1 MDKDR
6 IQGSFDQAK
15 GKVKE
20 TAGKMTGDQK
30 MNAEGKADQAKG
42 KIENAVGSV
51 KDKAREALDH

>member
-20 TAGKMTGDQK
+20 GVGKMTGDQK
-30 MNAEGKADQAKG
+30 TQAEGKVDQAKG
-42 KIENAVGSV
+42 KIENTIGSA
-51 KDKAREALDH
+51 KDKLRETLND